1 MPSNDGFRAARR
13 RVLGGLGMSAAALA
27 LAPFRLYAA
36 SSSPAELKKKY
47 PGKVIDLVQRA
58 LVIDMLAPLKIDF
71 NPDAFSLPLSEADAE
86 MFRTCGI
93 TGFHNSVGVGGATA
107 YDEALQFIAAWSGF
121 AGRNSEVFSL
131 VGRAEDLDHAK
142 KQRKV
147 AVIMG
152 LQNADEFREPKD
164 VKDFYDLGLR
174 CAQLT
179 YNTQNLIGSGSTERI
194 DGGVT
199 DYGAKIIE
207 AMNDVGMLIDVSH
220 SGDRTTLD
228 AIEISPKPIAITHSN
243 CRALN
248 NHPRLKT
255 DEAIKKLAAKG
266 GVMGI
271 TGVRMFVKDKEPTTI
286 EDIVDHIDHV
296 VKLVGIEHVGIGSD
310 SDLMGYDHMPKDQY
324 ERLKAGYKSTYAF
337 RDKIDTDGFDHPR
350 KVYDLTATLLR
361 RGYSEANIQAVLG
374 GNFRRLLGSTWLE
387 PKRTPDR
394 SPSASEAKD
403 GRERPPPPEA
413 KQPGEKKS

>member
-1 MPSNDGFRAARR
+1 MPQKRAFRADRR
-13 RVLGGLGMSAAALA
+13 SALGKLGAAAAALGA
-27 LAPFRLYAA
+27 SPFAFAAPPVADSRMAD
-36 SSSPAELKKKY
+36 PKKKY
-47 PGKVIDLVQRA
+47 GAKVYDLVQRS

-71 NPDAFSLPLSEADAE
+71 NPDAFSLPLTDADAE

-93 TGFHNSVGVGGATA
+93 TAFHNSVGVGGATA
-107 YDEALQFIAAWSGF
+107 YADALQFIAAWSGF
-121 AGRNSEVFSL
+121 AGRNSDVFSL
-131 VGRAEDLDHAK
+131 VGRAEDIDHAK
-142 KQRKV
+142 AKRKI

-152 LQNADEFREPKD
+152 LQNADEFRQPGD
-164 VKDFYDLGLR
+164 VKDFYDVGLR

-179 YNTQNLIGSGSTERI
+179 YNTQNLIGSGSTERV
-194 DGGVT
+194 DGGIT
-199 DYGAKIIE
+199 DYGEAIIK

-255 DEAIKKLAAKG
+255 DEAIRKLAAKG
-266 GVMGI
+266 GVIGI

-296 VKLVGIEHVGIGSD
+296 VKLVGIDHVGIGSD

-324 ERLKAGYKSTYAF
+324 EKLKAGYKSSYAF
-337 RDKIDTDGFDHPR
+337 RDKIDTDGFDHPQ
-350 KVYDLTATLLR
+350 KVYDLSAALLR
-361 RGYSEANIQAVLG
+361 RGYGEANIQAVLG
-374 GNFRRLLGSTWLE
+374 GNFRRLLAATWLE
-387 PKRTPDR
+387 PKRTP
-394 SPSASEAKD
+394 
-403 GRERPPPPEA
+403 PPDQKNPE
-413 KQPGEKKS
+413 GKKS

>member
-1 MPSNDGFRAARR
+1 MSGNDDFQPARR
-13 RVLGGLGMSAAALA
+13 RVLGTLGMSAAALA
-27 LAPFRLYAA
+27 LAPWRLYAQ
-36 SSSPAELKKKY
+36 SWSLAETKKKY
-47 PGKVIDLVQRA
+47 PAKVVDLVQRS

-71 NPDAFSLPLSEADAE
+71 NPDAFSLPLSEADAQ
-86 MFRTCGI
+86 MFLNCGI

-107 YDEALQFIAAWSGF
+107 YEEALQFIAAWSGF
-121 AGRNSEVFSL
+121 CGRNSEVFSL
-131 VGRAEDLDHAK
+131 VGRAEDLDRAK
-142 KQRKV
+142 ARHKV

-152 LQNADEFREPKD
+152 LQNADEFRQPGD
-164 VKDFYDLGLR
+164 VKDFYDVGLR

-179 YNTQNLIGSGSTERI
+179 YNTQNLIGSGSTERV
-194 DGGVT
+194 DGGIT
-199 DYGAKIIE
+199 DYGVKIVE

-228 AIEISPKPIAITHSN
+228 AIEISPKSIAITHSN

-255 DEAIKKLAAKG
+255 DEAIRKLAAKG

-324 ERLKAGYKSTYAF
+324 EKLKAAYKSSYAF

-350 KVYDLTATLLR
+350 KVYDLTATLLK
-361 RGYSEANIQAVLG
+361 RGYSETNIQAVLG
-374 GNFRRLLGSTWLE
+374 GNFRRLLAATWLE
-387 PKRTPDR
+387 PKRTP
-394 SPSASEAKD
+394 
-403 GRERPPPPEA
+403 PPEA
-413 KQPGEKKS
+413 AKPEEKKS